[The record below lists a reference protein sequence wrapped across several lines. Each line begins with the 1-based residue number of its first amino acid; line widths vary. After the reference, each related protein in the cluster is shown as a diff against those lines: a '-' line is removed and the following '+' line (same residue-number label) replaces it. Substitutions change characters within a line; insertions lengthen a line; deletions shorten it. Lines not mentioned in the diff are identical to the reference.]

1 MQLTRET
8 WSLGAKE
15 HGYLE
20 DTQEDN
26 RQLLRNT
33 DTLMFQG
40 SRPLTGMLRARR
52 NNVSKSRASLSAY
65 VPSRPTCWA
74 PYCPGPSLPPCSGR
88 LALGVLNK
96 DGCLVMKEVQGGT
109 ALQARAVGEDFRMNG
124 MQRLRGVRG
133 KEGLAHPSWLWEC
146 LRLGGRACAWCH
158 GDSCLYSQRSGE

>member
-15 HGYLE
+15 NGYLE

-26 RQLLRNT
+26 RVTERSGWQLLRNT

-65 VPSRPTCWA
+65 VLSRPTCWA

-109 ALQARAVGEDFRMNG
+109 ALQARAVGEDFRMKACRDSEG
-124 MQRLRGVRG
+124 FEGKRGWPTPRG
-133 KEGLAHPSWLWEC
+133 CGNA
-146 LRLGGRACAWCH
+146 
-158 GDSCLYSQRSGE
+158 